1 VSTTTTRAGGRTY
14 LARGTRLAGRYE
26 IFHEV
31 GRGGFSAVYKAR
43 DHVVG
48 HDVAIK
54 LLVPPPA
61 SAERARERMRLEVQV
76 VRELSHPHIVAVH
89 DFVDD
94 GSQSF
99 VVMRLVDGQNLAQRV
114 RARGPL
120 DSEQAARLGADIASA
135 LALAHGRGVLHRDV
149 KPQNILLDRKGRALL
164 TDFGSA
170 RLADRATMTQT
181 GALVGTLGYVAPNVV
196 AGRRADARDDVFAL
210 GMTLYFALTGEPPPI
225 AAPGATLSDHAG
237 QGVHPRELRLAVPL
251 WLDRIVA
258 RATAPDPADRF
269 ATVSRMREALAREMV
284 ETDEMIDIQTTARCV
299 VCDESEAMGEL
310 VCDFCAAATDRAADT
325 LIVVQGEERATTRV
339 PAAVAEH
346 AAARLRAAGK
356 NAVAVPMRLAW
367 TAIPRKT
374 LLLAVLVA
382 VAGVTASTMAGFGGV
397 WVGPLVAA
405 GVLISADRTLRTP
418 RARVRARGAVP
429 PYVHDEMVETSAALP
444 RGAARSLHA
453 ALAQAT
459 RSYFELAARH
469 PSLGGMTTSAGEL
482 YIASSKVARDLAE
495 TDGLLDQCDRDVESS
510 EADQRAMETQA
521 GFERIREAYVQRLLE
536 ATDTL
541 RRVCVTA
548 LSDTRES
555 AALVAS
561 MNDELVAQ
569 LAALR
574 EVERLLSA

>member
-1 VSTTTTRAGGRTY
+1 VSTATTRTEARTY
-14 LARGTRLAGRYE
+14 LARGTRLVGRYE

-31 GRGGFSAVYKAR
+31 GRGGFSAVYAAR
-43 DHVVG
+43 DHTVG
-48 HDVAIK
+48 QDVAIK

-61 SAERARERMRLEVQV
+61 SAERARERLRLEVQV

-99 VVMRLVDGQNLAQRV
+99 IVMRLVDGQNLAQRV

-120 DSEQAARLGADIASA
+120 APEQAAKLGADIASA
-135 LALAHGRGVLHRDV
+135 LALAHRRGVLHRDV
-149 KPQNILLDRKGRALL
+149 KPQNILLDRKSRALL

-196 AGRRADARDDVFAL
+196 AGRRADARDDVYGL

-237 QGVHPRELRLAVPL
+237 HGVHPRELRLAVPP

-269 ATVSRMREALAREMV
+269 ATVNRMREALAREMG
-284 ETDEMIDIQTTARCV
+284 ETDEVIDVYTTSRCV
-299 VCDESEAMGEL
+299 VCDEADAMGDL

-325 LIVVQGEERATTRV
+325 LIVVRGEERATTRV
-339 PAAVAEH
+339 PAVVAEH

-356 NAVAVPMRLAW
+356 DAVAVPMRLAW
-367 TAIPRKT
+367 TAIPRRT
-374 LLLAVLVA
+374 LSLAVLVA
-382 VAGVTASTMAGFGGV
+382 GAGVTASIMAGFGGI
-397 WVGPLVAA
+397 WVGPLIAV
-405 GVLISADRTLRTP
+405 GLLVSADRTLRTP
-418 RARVRARGAVP
+418 RPRVQVRGAVP

-453 ALAQAT
+453 ALAHAT
-459 RSYFELAARH
+459 RSFFELAARH
-469 PSLGGMTTSAGEL
+469 PSLGNMATPAGEL
-482 YIASSKVARDLAE
+482 YIASSKVARDLAQ
-495 TDGLLDQCDRDVESS
+495 TDGLLDQCDRDADAG
-510 EADQRAMETQA
+510 EADPRAMETQA
-521 GFERIREAYVQRLLE
+521 SFERIRAAYVQRLLE

-541 RRVCVTA
+541 RRVCATA

-555 AALVAS
+555 AALASS
-561 MNDELVAQ
+561 MNDELLTQ

-574 EVERLLSA
+574 EVERVLGN